1 MVREANDRFGWFD
14 LVGCTVRTETDLPAL
29 VTLNEL
35 ARRARLT
42 TKKSRKLSLSAKGHR
57 APGGPESA
65 VAHYRGRCLLGW
77 HLRG

>member
-1 MVREANDRFGWFD
+1 VREANDRFGWFD
-14 LVGCTVRTETDLPAL
+14 LVGCTVRTETDLPEL

-42 TKKSRKLSLSAKGHR
+42 TKNSRKVSLTAKGRR
-57 APGGPESA
+57 ALGGPETA
-65 VAHYRGRCLLGW
+65 VSHCRGRCLLDW